1 MPAKSFPPSFVARA
15 LVVLAANG
23 GSLKAAAGE
32 LGISRSTLRGW
43 RDGQVP
49 LAMAALSR
57 EERSALSESAG
68 ESTASEY
75 RIVKSLYVEHL
86 KRPEVVRGASALQ
99 AATVVGIMSDKE
111 ARVLGKPTERTE
123 HVMSLA
129 EFLGQTLPFPVTVNT
144 QALPE
149 DRTP

>member
-1 MPAKSFPPSFVARA
+1 MPAKAHPPAFIARSLA
-15 LVVLAANG
+15 VLAANN

-43 RDGQVP
+43 RDGRVP
-49 LAMAALSR
+49 LGMAALSSA
-57 EERSALSESAG
+57 ERQVLSEEAG
-68 ESTASEY
+68 ESTARQY
-75 RIVKSLYVEHL
+75 RDVKVLYIEHL
-86 KRPEVVRGASALQ
+86 KRPEVVRASSALQ
-99 AATVVGIMSDKE
+99 AATVVGILSDKE

-129 EFLGQTLPFPVTVNT
+129 EFLGQNLPLPVTINA

-149 DRTP
+149 DRR